1 MKSIG
6 ARQYLPPSDPDSL
19 IEFES
24 EKPAPGPRDLLVKI
38 SAVGV
43 NPVDTKVRKMVGDT
57 PLAEPKILGY
67 DAAGTIEAIGSEVTD
82 FQPGDEIYYAGDV
95 TRSGSNA
102 EFHLVDHRIAAK
114 KPTTWS
120 FADAAALPLVS
131 ITAWELLFER
141 MGADP
146 DGKDTGKAL
155 LIINGAGGVG
165 SAMIPLAKRAGLT
178 VIATASRP
186 ETIVWCKSLGAD
198 HVINHREDLR
208 PQTEALG
215 LSEFPYIANLFDTE
229 KYWDITADLLA
240 PLGALGLIV
249 ETQNPVNIGNPL
261 RLKCPRIVWEYMF
274 SRSKFQTADMHVQG
288 EILKKIAALADAGEF
303 PKLATKTFDQIS
315 AANLRQ
321 AHAAMESGQ
330 AHGKWV
336 LQNF

>member
-6 ARQYLPPSDPDSL
+6 ALQSLPPSDPNSL

-24 EKPAPGPRDLLVKI
+24 VKPTPGPGDLLVKI

-43 NPVDTKVRKMVGDT
+43 NPVDTKVRKMIGNA

-67 DAAGTIEAIGSEVTD
+67 DAAGIVEALGSEVTG
-82 FQPGDEIYYAGDV
+82 FQFGDEVFYAGDV
-95 TRSGSNA
+95 TRSGTNA
-102 EFHLVDHRIAAK
+102 EFHLVDHRLVGK

-120 FADAAALPLVS
+120 FADSAALPLVG

-141 MGADP
+141 MGIDS
-146 DGKDTGKAL
+146 DGRDAGKSL

-165 SAMIPLAKRAGLT
+165 SAMIPLAKRAGLQ
-178 VIATASRP
+178 VVATASRP
-186 ETIVWCKSLGAD
+186 ETIAWCKNLGAD
-198 HVINHREDLR
+198 HVLNHHEPLR
-208 PQTEALG
+208 PQAEAIG
-215 LSEFPYIANLFDTE
+215 ITEFPFIANLFDTE
-229 KYWDITADLLA
+229 KYWETTADLLA

-249 ETQNPVNIGNPL
+249 ETTNPVDIGNPL

-274 SRSKFQTADMHVQG
+274 SRSKFQTADRYMQG
-288 EILKKIAALADAGEF
+288 EILNTIAQLADAGEF
-303 PKLATKTFDQIS
+303 PKLASKVFDKIS
-315 AANLRQ
+315 PENLRQ
-321 AHAAMESGQ
+321 AHTAMEAGH